1 MVTIWLCGLKA
12 GCAYSTRE
20 VESDDRSLPQA
31 RAMQRPPTPAEPDQ
45 SCRKQLALVAM
56 YHTHE
61 AAVNIDLK
69 GGPIVNGNFD

>member
-1 MVTIWLCGLKA
+1 MHEQKLTQGITEELRCNEKVFV
-12 GCAYSTRE
+12 CA
-20 VESDDRSLPQA
+20 A